1 MAKRVLQ
8 KIYLDPAAKAAL
20 EELAISRGQSVSD
33 LARNALMDLLGP
45 VAEADKAP
53 QPMRPRRGSIRQHYV
68 VVRFNDLELQQ
79 LEGLAQRVNLTR
91 SAVVRRIVTGTTLPA
106 PGNADAIIDL
116 MKVNADLAR
125 LGNLL
130 KLALDD
136 DGWRAPGSTVD
147 VEALLLDLAARQ
159 NELKAVVDGLT

>member
-33 LARNALMDLLGP
+33 LARNALMDFLGP
-45 VAEADKAP
+45 VTGIDDVPRPA
-53 QPMRPRRGSIRQHYV
+53 RPRRGTVRHHHV
-68 VVRFNDLELQQ
+68 VVRFNDE
-79 LEGLAQRVNLTR
+79 EMKRVEDLARRVSLTR
-91 SAVVRRIVTGTTLPA
+91 SALLRRIVTGTTLPA
-106 PGNADAIIDL
+106 PGNADAVMDL

-136 DGWRAPGSTVD
+136 EGWRAPGSSVD
-147 VEALLLDLAARQ
+147 VEAILLDLAARQ
-159 NELKAVVDGLT
+159 AELKAAARALT

>member
-1 MAKRVLQ
+1 MQKRILQ
-8 KIYLDPAAKAAL
+8 KVYLDPAAKAAL
-20 EELAISRGQSVSD
+20 EEMAISRGQSVSD
-33 LARNALMDLLGP
+33 VARKALMDFLGP
-45 VAEADKAP
+45 VAGTHDVPRPA
-53 QPMRPRRGSIRQHYV
+53 RPRRGTIRHHHV
-68 VVRFNDLELQQ
+68 VVRFNDE
-79 LEGLAQRVNLTR
+79 EMKRVEDLAQRVSLTR
-91 SAVVRRIVTGTTLPA
+91 SALLRRIVTGTTLPA
-106 PGNADAIIDL
+106 PGNADAVMDL

-136 DGWRAPGSTVD
+136 EGWRAPGSTVD

>member
-1 MAKRVLQ
+1 MSKRVLQ
-8 KIYLDPAAKAAL
+8 KIYLDPATKAAL

-33 LARNALMDLLGP
+33 LARTALMDFLGP
-45 VAEADKAP
+45 VADADEAP
-53 QPMRPRRGSIRQHYV
+53 QPVRPRRGHLREHKFTL
-68 VVRFNDLELQQ
+68 RLNEAEL
-79 LEGLAQRVNLTR
+79 LRIDEMASRVNLTR
-91 SAVVRRIVTGTTLPA
+91 SAFVRRVVTGTSLPA
-106 PGNADAIIDL
+106 PGNADAVLDL

-136 DGWRAPGSTVD
+136 EGWRAPGSSLD

>member
-1 MAKRVLQ
+1 MSKRVLQ

-33 LARNALMDLLGP
+33 LARNALMDFLGP
-45 VAEADKAP
+45 VTGIDDVPRPA
-53 QPMRPRRGSIRQHYV
+53 RPRRGTVRHHHV
-68 VVRFNDLELQQ
+68 VVRFNDE
-79 LEGLAQRVNLTR
+79 EMKRVEDLARRVSLTR
-91 SAVVRRIVTGTTLPA
+91 SALLRRIVTGTTLPA
-106 PGNADAIIDL
+106 PGNADAVMDL

-136 DGWRAPGSTVD
+136 EGWRAPGSSVD
-147 VEALLLDLAARQ
+147 VEAILLDLAARQ
-159 NELKAVVDGLT
+159 AELKAAARALT